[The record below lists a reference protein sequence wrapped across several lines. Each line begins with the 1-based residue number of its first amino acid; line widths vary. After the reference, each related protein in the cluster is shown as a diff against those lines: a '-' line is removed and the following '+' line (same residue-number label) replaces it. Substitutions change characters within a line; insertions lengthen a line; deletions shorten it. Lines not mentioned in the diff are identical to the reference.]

1 MRLASRRLGSIPK
14 VGAKTLEIM
23 ETFTC
28 IVDGHFGIY
37 VPQTFA
43 ERFPESVPADHLETL
58 LAGPDGRD
66 EDESEYWDAW
76 DVVLSS
82 AKVGGLPI
90 LQGGSGD
97 VFTYDPDKVTDEEI
111 ESMY

>member
-1 MRLASRRLGSIPK
+1 MREQAG
-14 VGAKTLEIM
+14 GAKPTA
-23 ETFTC
+23 
-28 IVDGHFGIY
+28 
-37 VPQTFA
+37 QRR
-43 ERFPESVPADHLETL
+43 ERHNQLK
-58 LAGPDGRD
+58 
-66 EDESEYWDAW
+66 
-76 DVVLSS
+76 SS